1 MFNINIMSDKP
12 IYEQIIKN
20 IKELSLKKILKPNDK
35 LPSVR
40 EMASIL
46 SVNPNTVSKAY
57 QELERQKVIHT
68 VRGRGTFMNPDADF
82 SVDDERV
89 EDTIDKLRDICI
101 ELAHLGWDK
110 KKIIEEIE
118 SIHSDIKKGGKN
130 DNNKEC
136 K

>member
-1 MFNINIMSDKP
+1 MFNINIMSDQP

-40 EMASIL
+40 NMASML

-57 QELERQKVIHT
+57 QELERQEIIIT
-68 VRGRGTFMNPDADF
+68 LRGRGTFMNPDTDI
-82 SVDDERV
+82 SIDRDRLEETV
-89 EDTIDKLRDICI
+89 EKLRDICI

-110 KKIIEEIE
+110 KRIIEEVENINA
-118 SIHSDIKKGGKN
+118 DIREGGK
-130 DNNKEC
+130 KW
-136 K
+136 